1 MVLLTTGVR
10 DKRDNRDSQGVF
22 VVTNFTEDFAFD
34 ANTATLA
41 DTSDVLATLIKMLIE
56 QGILNGT
63 VSSA

>member
-22 VVTNFTEDFAFD
+22 VVTNFTEDFLFD

-56 QGILNGT
+56 QGTLNGT